1 MLQWLQ
7 MLLPQLLLPASVA
20 VARRA
25 KLSIRFKS
33 KGTLNFVIAFALKFY
48 LSFSWRKLGLAFSQR
63 VLCCFKKKKKIVLP
77 VPAAAA
83 AGAGQSE

>member
-1 MLQWLQ
+1 ML
-7 MLLPQLLLPASVA
+7 LLLPASVA

-48 LSFSWRKLGLAFSQR
+48 LSFSWRKLRLAFSQR
-63 VLCCFKKKKKIVLP
+63 VLCCFKKKKKIVLL
-77 VPAAAA
+77 VVAAV
-83 AGAGQSE
+83 GAGQSE

>member
-1 MLQWLQ
+1 ML
-7 MLLPQLLLPASVA
+7 LLLPASVA
-20 VARRA
+20 AVAAARRA

-48 LSFSWRKLGLAFSQR
+48 LSFSWRKLRLAFSQR
-63 VLCCFKKKKKIVLP
+63 VLCCFKKKKKKKTVLL
-77 VPAAAA
+77 VVAA

>member
-1 MLQWLQ
+1 ML
-7 MLLPQLLLPASVA
+7 LLLPASVAAASVA

-48 LSFSWRKLGLAFSQR
+48 LSFSWRKLRLAFSQR
-63 VLCCFKKKKKIVLP
+63 VRCCLKKKKKIVLL
-77 VPAAAA
+77 VAAA